1 MPIDYSAPERDMRFV
16 MQELVCFE
24 QVAALCGYEEFSQE
38 LITAILQEAS

>member
-24 QVAALCGYEEFSQE
+24 QVAALCGYEEFPRIDHRYSSRGQ
-38 LITAILQEAS
+38 